1 MENDLTTQIS
11 ADISII
17 KERIANL
24 SQLDLAEHSDAFE
37 EVHRL
42 LQHAL
47 SNLDGI

>member
-1 MENDLTTQIS
+1 MENDLAAQIS
-11 ADISII
+11 ADITLI